1 MEGRLGSQSPF
12 LITDDNYDYD
22 DEDGD
27 GDGDDDDMFS

>member
-1 MEGRLGSQSPF
+1 MEGRLGFQSPF

-27 GDGDDDDMFS
+27 GDDDDMFS